1 MCFDKIITKK
11 FTDEVIIEYGIVKG
25 SGCIL
30 LIKVG
35 RDGDIY
41 GYENKYLKISKN
53 INEKYGFSI
62 VVASNLT
69 KTPVLVKTSLGVKK
83 YIFSTSKDC
92 FN

>member
-41 GYENKYLKISKN
+41 GYENKYLKIWL
-53 INEKYGFSI
+53 I
-62 VVASNLT
+62 V
-69 KTPVLVKTSLGVKK
+69 K
-83 YIFSTSKDC
+83 
-92 FN
+92 